1 MKLLIGI
8 GIFVCGG
15 LGSWLGALVDGGNMF
30 GGWSLLFGTIGSF
43 LGIWAGYKAGQS
55 WLS

>member
-8 GIFVCGG
+8 GIFVFGA
-15 LGSWLGALVDGGNMF
+15 LGSWLGATLDGGNMF
-30 GGWSLLFGTIGSF
+30 GGWSILFGTVGSF
-43 LGIWAGYKAGQS
+43 VGIWIGYKAGQS